1 MNTQLKKNKSR
12 KKKEKKSWAGWCMPL
27 ILVSSPQ
34 EAEAR
39 RPVSLRPVWSPWQVP
54 GQTPSQL
61 REKKDAIQYAL
72 EYLQCFIKYYC
83 LIPEDAHPPKG
94 ALDLGSPY
102 LFFALNSGKC
112 YLPSVS
118 E

>member
-1 MNTQLKKNKSR
+1 MR
-12 KKKEKKSWAGWCMPL
+12 L
-27 ILVSSPQ
+27 ILASSPQ
-34 EAEAR
+34 EAEAGGPLSLSLVYVASSR
-39 RPVSLRPVWSPWQVP
+39 PDPVSIK
-54 GQTPSQL
+54 
-61 REKKDAIQYAL
+61 EKKDAIQCAL
-72 EYLQCFIKYYC
+72 EYLQSFIKYYC
-83 LIPEDAHPPKG
+83 LIPEDAHPKG